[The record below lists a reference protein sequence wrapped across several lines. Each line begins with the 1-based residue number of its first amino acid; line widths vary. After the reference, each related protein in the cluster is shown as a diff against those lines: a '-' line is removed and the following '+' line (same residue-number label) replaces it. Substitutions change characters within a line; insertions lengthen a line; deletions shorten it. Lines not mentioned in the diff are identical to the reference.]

1 MIPFTGPGIILV
13 LVVYFGGI
21 LLVGKLPFVSSLP
34 FKTQVLLVLLTHVV
48 LSVVNYFLAK
58 FLNRNGVK
66 NTVASLRLE
75 KVVLFMSIVFSF
87 IILLMVYGEF
97 KE

>member
-48 LSVVNYFLAK
+48 LSV
-58 FLNRNGVK
+58 
-66 NTVASLRLE
+66 
-75 KVVLFMSIVFSF
+75 
-87 IILLMVYGEF
+87 
-97 KE
+97 